1 MSVGNPVATI
11 AITDSNS
18 KMQQQFRAWTQDIT
32 AAVNELQK
40 GISELQTLSGAG
52 SPEGV
57 VTASPTRLYM
67 DTSGTAGLVLY
78 VKQTGTDNTGW
89 VLV

>member
-11 AITDSNS
+11 AITDSAS
-18 KMQQQFRAWTQDIT
+18 KMQQQFRAWTQELT
-32 AAVNELQK
+32 AAVNELQP
-40 GISELQTLSGAG
+40 LSGAG
-52 SPEGV
+52 SPEGA